1 MSTSNE
7 FAQPHR
13 SDPSGVL
20 LITGAGRGIGA
31 ATALLAGRRGY
42 RVCVNYRSDEAAAA
56 EVVDA
61 VRAGG
66 GVALAVRADVTRSAE
81 VARLFATVDAELGP
95 LTGLVNNAGTLERQ
109 SRLEDIDEERLNRI
123 WAANIT
129 GPFLCAAQ
137 AVRRMSTR
145 HGGQGGAIVNVSS
158 AASRL
163 GSPNEYVDY
172 AAAKGAVDSMTRGL
186 ALEVADEGIRVNA
199 VRPGL
204 IHTGIHALGGEPGRV
219 DRVAPNLPMKRGG
232 QPEEVAEAILFLLSP
247 ASSYTTGAFL
257 DIAGGR

>member
-1 MSTSNE
+1 MSTTPPE
-7 FAQPHR
+7 
-13 SDPSGVL
+13 VL
-20 LITGAGRGIGA
+20 LVTGAGRGIGA
-31 ATALLAGRRGY
+31 ATALLAARRGHH
-42 RVCVNYRSDEAAAA
+42 VCVNYRADQASA
-56 EVVDA
+56 DA
-61 VRAGG
+61 VVAAIRAEGG
-66 GVALAVRADVTRSAE
+66 TAVAVRADVTRTAE
-81 VARLFATVDAELGP
+81 VERLFATVDAELGP

-109 SRLEDIDEERLNRI
+109 CRLEDLDEERLNRI

-145 HGGQGGAIVNVSS
+145 HGGRGGAVVNVSS

-186 ALEVADEGIRVNA
+186 ALEVAAEGIRVNA

-219 DRVAPNLPMKRGG
+219 DRVGPTLPMGRGG
-232 QPEEVAEAILFLLSP
+232 RPEEVAETILFLLSP
-247 ASSYTTGAFL
+247 ASSYMTGAFL
-257 DIAGGR
+257 DVAGGR

>member
-1 MSTSNE
+1 MSTTSPE
-7 FAQPHR
+7 
-13 SDPSGVL
+13 VL
-20 LITGAGRGIGA
+20 LVTGAGRGIGA
-31 ATALLAGRRGY
+31 ATALLAARRDHH
-42 RVCVNYRSDEAAAA
+42 VCVNYRADEASA
-56 EVVDA
+56 DA
-61 VRAGG
+61 VVAAIRAEGG
-66 GVALAVRADVTRSAE
+66 TALAVRADVTRTTE
-81 VARLFATVDAELGP
+81 VERLFATVDAELGP

-109 SRLEDIDEERLNRI
+109 CRLEDLDEERLNRI

-145 HGGQGGAIVNVSS
+145 HGGRGGAIVNVSS

-186 ALEVADEGIRVNA
+186 ALEVAAEGIRVNA

-204 IHTGIHALGGEPGRV
+204 IHTDIHALGGEPGRV
-219 DRVAPNLPMKRGG
+219 DRIGPNLPMGRGG
-232 QPEEVAEAILFLLSP
+232 RPEEVAETILFLLSP
-247 ASSYTTGAFL
+247 ASSYMTGAFL
-257 DIAGGR
+257 DVAGGR

>member
-1 MSTSNE
+1 MST
-7 FAQPHR
+7 
-13 SDPSGVL
+13 PSTDDSTAADTDEVL
-20 LITGAGRGIGA
+20 LVTGAGRGIGA
-31 ATALLAGRRGY
+31 ATALLAARRGY
-42 RVCVNYRSDEAAAA
+42 RVCVNYRTDEASAAA
-56 EVVDA
+56 VVDA

-66 GVALAVRADVTRSAE
+66 GTAIAVRADVSRSAE
-81 VARLFATVDAELGP
+81 VERLFATVDTELGP

-109 SRLEDIDEERLNRI
+109 CRLEDIDEDRLNRI

-145 HGGQGGAIVNVSS
+145 HGGRGGAIVNVGS
-158 AASRL
+158 AASRI

-186 ALEVADEGIRVNA
+186 ALEVAAEGIRVNC

-219 DRVAPNLPMKRGG
+219 DRVAPGLPMRRGG
-232 QPEEVAEAILFLLSP
+232 EPEEVAEAVLFLLSP
-247 ASSYTTGAFL
+247 AASYTTGAFL
-257 DIAGGR
+257 EVSGGR

>member
-13 SDPSGVL
+13 PDPAGVL

-31 ATALLAGRRGY
+31 ATALLAGLRGY

-56 EVVDA
+56 SVVDA
-61 VRAGG
+61 VRAEG
-66 GVALAVRADVTRSAE
+66 GVALAVRADVSRSAE
-81 VARLFATVDAELGP
+81 VARLFTTVDAELGP
-95 LTGLVNNAGTLERQ
+95 LTALVNNAGTLERQ

-145 HGGQGGAIVNVSS
+145 HGGQGGTIVNVSS

-204 IHTGIHALGGEPGRV
+204 IRTGIHALGGEPGRV
-219 DRVAPNLPMKRGG
+219 DRVAPDLPMRRGG

-257 DIAGGR
+257 DVAGGR